1 VTRAPDPFSAQ
12 ALAAQLGGR
21 LVGEDR
27 TVARLSSPDAA
38 QSDAVVVVPDAR
50 ALSTLAGRQVGVLV
64 IPEAL
69 AERLSPP
76 YIVVAQPR
84 LALAQLSA
92 LFSRRPPSAS
102 TLSLE
107 AHIDPTAELAEGV
120 AVAPGAVVM
129 AGARLGAGVVVGAG
143 CVVGTGSVVG
153 AGSVLHPN
161 VTLYD
166 GVRLGER
173 VIVHSGAVIGADGFG
188 YAPSQAGAVKIH
200 HLGTVEVGDDVEIGA
215 GTCIDRATL
224 GATRIGARSKID
236 NLCQIA
242 HNVHVGSDCL
252 IAGMV
257 GIAGSTR
264 LGDRVTVG
272 GAAAIGDHL
281 TIGTGATIA
290 GRAGVTK
297 DVPPGE
303 TWAGFPAAPYRK
315 WVRELY
321 LLSRLELIWQRF
333 KGEK

>member
-1 VTRAPDPFSAQ
+1 MTRAPDAFT
-12 ALAAQLGGR
+12 ALELAERLGGH
-21 LVGEDR
+21 LVGE
-27 TVARLSSPDAA
+27 ARLLRHLCSPDAPSA
-38 QSDAVVVVPDAR
+38 DGAVVVMDAR
-50 ALSTLAGRQVGVLV
+50 TLSMLEGPVGVLV

-69 AERLSPP
+69 AERASPP
-76 YIVVAQPR
+76 YIVVARPR

-92 LFSRRPPSAS
+92 LFNSRPPPAS
-102 TLSLE
+102 TLSLQ
-107 AHIDPTAELAEGV
+107 AHIDPAAELAEGV

-129 AGARLGAGVVVGAG
+129 AGARLGQGVVVGAG
-143 CVVGTGSVVG
+143 CVVGTNAVVG
-153 AGSVLHPN
+153 ALSVLYPN

-166 GVRLGER
+166 GVRLGKR

-188 YAPSQAGAVKIH
+188 YAPGPTGAVKIH
-200 HLGTVEVGDDVEIGA
+200 HLGTVEIGDDVEIGA

-242 HNVHVGSDCL
+242 HNVIIGSDCL

-257 GIAGSTR
+257 GIAGSTC

-272 GAAAIGDHL
+272 GAAMIRDHL
-281 TIGTGATIA
+281 NVGTGATIA

-321 LLSRLELIWQRF
+321 LLGRLELIWQRF
-333 KGEK
+333 KGER

>member
-1 VTRAPDPFSAQ
+1 MTRARDTLSAQ

-27 TVARLSSPDAA
+27 TVERLSSPDAA
-38 QSDAVVVVPDAR
+38 QPDAVVVVPDAR
-50 ALSTLAGRQVGVLV
+50 ALSTLEGREVGVLV

-69 AERLSPP
+69 AERASPP
-76 YIVVAQPR
+76 YIAVPHPR
-84 LALAQLSA
+84 LALAQLTA
-92 LFSRRPPSAS
+92 LFDRRPPPAS
-102 TLSLE
+102 LLSPE

-129 AGARLGAGVVVGAG
+129 AGARLGERVVVGAG
-143 CVVGTGSVVG
+143 CVVGTGTVVG
-153 AGSVLHPN
+153 AQSVLYPN

-173 VIVHSGAVIGADGFG
+173 VVVHSGAVIGADGFG
-188 YAPSQAGAVKIH
+188 YAPGPTGAVKIH
-200 HLGTVEVGDDVEIGA
+200 HLGSVEIGDDVEIGA

-242 HNVHVGSDCL
+242 HNVNVGSDCL